1 MSRFRRLGW
10 NWLDFCVHVGIPK
23 PPGLWFDSGMFIETV
38 PNRSSPPA
46 VLLRES
52 FRDEQGRAQ
61 KRTLANL
68 SKLPG
73 DVIDGLRALLKG
85 GTVIGAGPEEL
96 QIERSLPHGHVAAAL
111 GMLRRIALDR
121 LILSTAK
128 DAASRRHCDLV
139 VAMIVDRL
147 ITPRSKLGF
156 VRAVDEETAISS
168 LGAVLRLGE
177 VKEREAYEALDWL
190 LERQQRIENGLAR
203 RHLQDGVL
211 VLYDVSSSYFEG
223 RRCPLARH
231 GYSRDH
237 RGDRP
242 QIVYGLLCTR
252 DGLPVAVEVFDGNTA
267 DPATLSAQVEKLK
280 DRFGLSRVVLVGDRG
295 MITSARIGEDLRPA
309 GLDWITCLRAPA
321 IQALAAENGP
331 LQLSLFDERDLAEI
345 SAPEMFPDERL
356 IVCRNRELA
365 AERGRKR
372 EELLSATERELVRIQ
387 AQVRRRHSPL
397 RSAAEIGLAVGA
409 VLNSRK
415 MAKHFAVEIRDG
427 HFAFQRRTQQ
437 IEQEARLDGIYVIR
451 TSVPVEHLDAS
462 EAVQAY
468 KDLSRVER
476 AFRSLKTIDLDI
488 RPIRHWTAPRVR
500 AHVFLCMLAYHV
512 EWHLRDALAPLLFHD
527 TELAAARAERTSPVA
542 STQPSDSVKAKKAT
556 KRSADAQR
564 VMGFAGLMTHLGTM
578 TRNTMRVTMR
588 TAHRFALFAK
598 PTPLQEAAFKLLNLE
613 PMRVQ

>member
-1 MSRFRRLGW
+1 
-10 NWLDFCVHVGIPK
+10 
-23 PPGLWFDSGMFIETV
+23 MFIETV
-38 PNRSSPPA
+38 PNRTSPPA

-52 FRDEQGRAQ
+52 YRDEQGRAQ

-68 SKLPG
+68 SKLPD
-73 DVIDGLRALLKG
+73 DVVDGLRALLRG
-85 GTVIGAGPEEL
+85 GTVIGTRPDEMR
-96 QIERSLPHGHVAAAL
+96 IERSLPHGHVAAAL

-128 DAASRRHCDLV
+128 DAESRRHCDLV

-156 VRAVDEETAISS
+156 VRAVDQETATSS

-203 RHLQDGVL
+203 RHLQNGVL

-223 RRCPLARH
+223 RCCPLAQH

-280 DRFGLSRVVLVGDRG
+280 DRFGISRVVLVGDRG
-295 MITSARIGEDLRPA
+295 MITSARIGADLKPA
-309 GLDWITCLRAPA
+309 GVDWITCLRAPA
-321 IQALAAENGP
+321 IQALATENGP

-345 SAPEMFPDERL
+345 SAPEMFPGERL

-372 EELLSATERELVRIQ
+372 EELLAATERELLRIQ

-397 RSAAEIGLAVGA
+397 RSAAEIGLAVGG
-409 VLNSRK
+409 VVNSRK

-451 TSVPVEHLDAS
+451 TSVPAEQLDAN

-476 AFRSLKTIDLDI
+476 AFRSLKTVDLDI
-488 RPIRHWTAPRVR
+488 RPIRHWTAERVR

-512 EWHLRDALAPLLFHD
+512 EWHLRRALAPLLFHD
-527 TELAAARAERTSPVA
+527 TDIAAARAERSSPVA
-542 STQPSDSVKAKKAT
+542 KTEPSQTAKTKKAV
-556 KRSADAQR
+556 KRNPAGQPVMDFADLIA
-564 VMGFAGLMTHLGTM
+564 HLGTLA
-578 TRNTMRVTMR
+578 RNTVTTSLHKGHGFILHTR
-588 TAHRFALFAK
+588 PTAIQENAFQLLEID
-598 PTPLQEAAFKLLNLE
+598 PT
-613 PMRVQ
+613 RVQ